1 MGVSTLIASK
11 TIIVADDTEF
21 VRTRFTAALADA
33 GHRVTAVQSGTDL
46 VARVKEDPTAIDLL
60 VVDLRLRRLA
70 GFDLIRSLRRL
81 HATQPPIVVFSG
93 TIANA
98 SEVRALEALGVVGY
112 VNEYTAVH
120 HIVPALEPYLADD
133 GPQARCGPRVVLG
146 IPVTYRI
153 ANSIATAVTLNL
165 SGGGVAVRTTK
176 PLTLGTTV
184 RLHFSLPGGAEIET
198 SANAVWSDGRVGM
211 GLEFADLATWQRTA
225 IDSYVQEHFFSY
237 RKA

>member
-11 TIIVADDTEF
+11 TIVVADDTEF
-21 VRTRFTAALADA
+21 VRTRFAAALADA
-33 GHRVTAVQSGTDL
+33 DHRVIAVNSGTDL
-46 VARVKEDPTAIDLL
+46 LASVEEDPTAIDLL
-60 VVDLRLRRLA
+60 VLDLRLSRLK

-81 HATQPPIVVFSG
+81 HPTHPPIVVFSG
-93 TIANA
+93 TIASA
-98 SEVRALEALGVVGY
+98 SEVRVLEALGVVGY

-133 GPQARCGPRVVLG
+133 GPRSRRGPRVALG

-153 ANSIATAVTLNL
+153 ANSIATAMTLNL
-165 SGGGVAVRTTK
+165 SRGGLAIRTTR

-184 RLHFSLPGGAEIET
+184 QLHFNLPGGADIET
-198 SANAVWSDGRVGM
+198 TAHAVWRDARVGM
-211 GLEFADLATWQRTA
+211 GLEFADLATWQQTA

-237 RKA
+237 RMG